1 MKDRSIRAL
10 TRAALV
16 TLAVMLLAS
25 CAVAEAV
32 EVQTADPVYRAEH
45 AVPGYDREG
54 WRQPELLAQP

>member
-32 EVQTADPVYRAEH
+32 EV
-45 AVPGYDREG
+45 
-54 WRQPELLAQP
+54 